1 MPSSTYS
8 FSIRGETDPLG
19 KRRRRRKEVVV
30 VHEDGDE
37 DLDGGGGG
45 GTGANAGN
53 VVLVL
58 APLIEAQS
66 RFM

>member
-1 MPSSTYS
+1 M
-8 FSIRGETDPLG
+8 
-19 KRRRRRKEVVV
+19 VV

-37 DLDGGGGG
+37 DLDDDGGG
-45 GTGANAGN
+45 GTGAIAGN

-66 RFM
+66 RFTKDLLI

>member
-1 MPSSTYS
+1 M
-8 FSIRGETDPLG
+8 
-19 KRRRRRKEVVV
+19 VV

-45 GTGANAGN
+45 GTGAIAGN

>member
-1 MPSSTYS
+1 M
-8 FSIRGETDPLG
+8 
-19 KRRRRRKEVVV
+19 
-30 VHEDGDE
+30 HEDGDE

-45 GTGANAGN
+45 GIGAIAGN

-58 APLIEAQS
+58 VPLIEAQS